1 MSRLGTI
8 RLKLESFLV
17 SRFLTY
23 GEDDFLAVLRGLGVG
38 KGDALMVHSSYR
50 KNNGFLGRPVDMC
63 RLLMEV
69 VGPTG
74 LLVMPSMAYTD
85 SSKKYLMRG
94 KPMNV
99 RFTPSHMGLLSEV
112 FRRNRDSVRS
122 LSATHPLVAWGEL
135 ADQFVAGHERAVVP
149 FGEGSPFEKLY
160 ERGAKI
166 LCIDTGFES
175 ITFTHFVE
183 DRIRD
188 RIGVPLYEEDI
199 YTGMVIDT
207 EGRQIVVPTR
217 VISDQAREARC
228 EERYIRV
235 LERRGEISRRR
246 IGNTRLLLVNCKA
259 MVAAAERMYREGDY
273 FFSPPQQ

>member
-1 MSRLGTI
+1 MALHSRGFSLYPVGGDERITV
-8 RLKLESFLV
+8 FWA
-17 SRFLTY
+17 
-23 GEDDFLAVLRGLGVG
+23 GGGV
-38 KGDALMVHSSYR
+38 
-50 KNNGFLGRPVDMC
+50 
-63 RLLMEV
+63 
-69 VGPTG
+69 
-74 LLVMPSMAYTD
+74 
-85 SSKKYLMRG
+85 
-94 KPMNV
+94 
-99 RFTPSHMGLLSEV
+99 
-112 FRRNRDSVRS
+112 SVRS
-122 LSATHPLVAWGEL
+122 GSLESGRTVTARAGCTEGAVAWGEL
-135 ADQFVAGHERAVVP
+135 ADRFVAGHERAVVP

-160 ERGAKI
+160 EREAKI

-175 ITFTHFVE
+175 IAFTHFVE

-228 EERYIRV
+228 EERFIRM

-273 FFSPPQQ
+273 FFAPPER